1 MIKYNSNAF
10 FNRNK
15 NKSYAIRATWWG
27 CPCLL
32 CHMKCKDKLTL
43 VGVLFAKEL
52 KLKGLVVVS
61 VWAYGNSE
69 SIKPILAGWRGPKE

>member
-1 MIKYNSNAF
+1 
-10 FNRNK
+10 
-15 NKSYAIRATWWG
+15 
-27 CPCLL
+27 
-32 CHMKCKDKLTL
+32 MKCKDKLTL